1 MRAAGLVAACVAG
14 VLASVASSALAGL
27 RFESSDALAIERR
40 EIESE
45 VTRSLPSLVEFFGDS
60 LAGDYVIELT
70 GTPAEFVNATSGR
83 APVWAVGV
91 AMPREGRVV
100 LQSERFT
107 PPGTRVGRVA
117 VHEIIHLFV
126 AEAADGGAPR
136 WLDEGIAVYLS
147 GEDRGAT
154 IYDLAKALYTENLL
168 FLDEIARRFPESGA
182 SARLAYYESLT
193 AVQFIARN
201 WGAASLR
208 DLLDATARYGYED
221 ALRATYGMT
230 SDELEFEWYR
240 DLRKRTRWVGWV
252 GEGVPLAALMTLLV
266 VAAWARKRAVARR
279 RLARWE
285 REEAAA
291 DAALAR
297 AEGEGMSGAA
307 GAETRA
313 GAAEDTGAEAGADAD
328 ADAHPHADPD
338 SDLDA
343 ATRDPK
349 RKLDRNDDLR

>member
-1 MRAAGLVAACVAG
+1 MRFVALLIAFVVAG
-14 VLASVASSALAGL
+14 FVAGSASFALAGL

-40 EIESE
+40 EIEAE
-45 VTRSLPSLVEFFGDS
+45 VARSLPSLVEFFGDS
-60 LAGDYVIELT
+60 LAGDYVVELT
-70 GTPAEFVNATSGR
+70 GTPAEFVNATAGH
-83 APVWAVGV
+83 APVWAIGV
-91 AMPREGRVV
+91 AMPRDGRVV

-107 PPGTRVGRVA
+107 PPETRVGRVA

-201 WGAASLR
+201 WGGASLR

-221 ALRATYGMT
+221 ALRATYGMS

-252 GEGVPLAALMTLLV
+252 GEGIPLAALMTVLV
-266 VAAWARKRAVARR
+266 VAAWARKRVVARR

-285 REEAAA
+285 REEAAV
-291 DAALAR
+291 DAAIAR
-297 AEGEGMSGAA
+297 AEAEGMPGDA
-307 GAETRA
+307 GAETEFSVNADTDA
-313 GAAEDTGAEAGADAD
+313 GAEIEADAAAAEDDAGA
-328 ADAHPHADPD
+328 H
-338 SDLDA
+338 
-343 ATRDPK
+343 DPK
-349 RKLDRNDDLR
+349 RMLDRNDDLR